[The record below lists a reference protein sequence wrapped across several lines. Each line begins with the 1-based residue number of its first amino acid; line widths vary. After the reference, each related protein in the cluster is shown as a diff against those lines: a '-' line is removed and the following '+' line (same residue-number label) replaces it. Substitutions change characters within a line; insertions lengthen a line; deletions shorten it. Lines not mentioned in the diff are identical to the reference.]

1 MPGIIFRT
9 GNRAEKRGDGGR
21 CGSIYVVHCQ
31 IRIGISRSMN
41 NMERQKVS
49 ECNQRPSIQ
58 AYTVFGVTELIC
70 IYRGS
75 HKFPLECSQA
85 VDENVKDE
93 STEVSFIRRT
103 RVAKAIKR

>member
-1 MPGIIFRT
+1 MWKYIQVSTVRCQLSNKDWNFK
-9 GNRAEKRGDGGR
+9 EHEQDG
-21 CGSIYVVHCQ
+21 
-31 IRIGISRSMN
+31 
-41 NMERQKVS
+41 ETES

-85 VDENVKDE
+85 VDENIKDE

-103 RVAKAIKR
+103 RVSKVIKR